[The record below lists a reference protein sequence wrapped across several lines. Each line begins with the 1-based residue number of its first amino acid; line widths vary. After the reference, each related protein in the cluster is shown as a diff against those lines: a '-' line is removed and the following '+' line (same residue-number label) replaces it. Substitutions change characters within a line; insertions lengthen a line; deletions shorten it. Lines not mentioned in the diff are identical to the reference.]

1 MDSRIYRGIPN
12 LKSSTRARRSRMAK
26 WSPLVDACWESLP
39 GPKRCTKPSRRRT
52 LHAIASASM
61 ECSSDATSEPR
72 VCATDRAPL
81 QASSSVTYLE
91 ISRFRDLGTERNVR
105 YPDTGWCYSSTRQ
118 TSNGTPPGFCL
129 LPASICPFRLS
140 TTSGTYLACPSNGPL
155 HRSDAESA
163 TLTKPG
169 TTLIDRQV
177 AGLSFQGDW
186 DVADTNDT
194 EAIRAFSSSS
204 SRSISKVIPAS
215 KAKTRI
221 PF

>member
-1 MDSRIYRGIPN
+1 
-12 LKSSTRARRSRMAK
+12 
-26 WSPLVDACWESLP
+26 
-39 GPKRCTKPSRRRT
+39 
-52 LHAIASASM
+52 M

-72 VCATDRAPL
+72 VCATDQTPL
-81 QASSSVTYLE
+81 QASGPATSLR
-91 ISRFRDLGTERNVR
+91 ISRFRDPGAERNIR
-105 YPDTGWCYSSTRQ
+105 HPDTDWCSSSMWE
-118 TSNGTPPGFCL
+118 TSNGTTTC
-129 LPASICPFRLS
+129 FRLS
-140 TTSGTYLACPSNGPL
+140 TVGRNLYLACPSNGPL